1 MYSYKQQAFGMRRL
15 LVVLFLTLSFF
26 YSVSQSHA
34 AGEAL
39 SVEPKYYNSEVI
51 LNEDDLLV
59 IEVMLGPRIST
70 DTLFIFHSPEYTL
83 LPVQPLMDALEF
95 AVDVDNDD
103 LVINGWF
110 ISEEQTVFADFL
122 RQKLLSSGVDQP
134 WPDDLRY
141 AQDGF
146 DLYLDLQTIERW
158 FSLRF
163 NLDVSQLAL
172 NVESK
177 QALPLLAKL
186 KREALRDDIERAEDP
201 ELIEDYLP
209 NRYAWWGK
217 PQFDVS
223 MGADLQHQRGHY
235 SQDANLVVQGQM
247 DVAKHA
253 MRASYI
259 NNSGDSDLRLTFSKA
274 SEEPGEHLFLGMDR
288 YQFGDIYTDAVPL
301 LFSSVQ
307 GRGGHIERGGNSAQ
321 ERGSAITIEGDAPP
335 NWEVELY
342 RNGSL
347 VEFTTTTADGRYL
360 FTEVPTFVGE
370 NNFEVRIYGPQGQFR
385 VAKKDISI
393 GGAMVKPGAWEYQT
407 YAMER
412 DKHLINLSD
421 STRTP
426 STFFS
431 SDTIYGL
438 NEYVSVQAGYSQFT
452 PLNTTDQRSYFYG
465 GLYGSVFGQLA
476 NLNVAT
482 SEEGDQAIS
491 SSIKAR
497 LWGTNINLDLEK
509 YSGLISDKNQSGD
522 LDTDLSMRFNRTML
536 LGLPSSV
543 NVDVELNQ
551 KKYRTGLRAQVIR
564 NRLST
569 GWSGFQFANDLDYSS
584 SNSSDSAMSG
594 AFYSTRKWHDWRFK
608 GGLNYRI
615 VPSWTMNSIVVGA
628 SHKADKQF
636 SYQGNVTH
644 SFRGSDVT
652 SFDSTFTW
660 KQDKYAWSLSA
671 AFDTK
676 GAQSLGVSLNTSV
689 GYEPVAQS
697 YYLTNQSMMNNSTVT
712 IRAFLD
718 ENDNGELDLG
728 EQPVQGL
735 RFLGRSHWRQFET
748 DAQGYVTLSGVRHLE
763 AQKIEVD
770 DKSIEDPFMQP
781 SQPPVYLYTHTGTNT
796 LIKIPLVQTIEIEGA
811 LDLLIAGEPAMSAG
825 ISVYLFDQQGELYK
839 QTTTEYDGVYL
850 FDQVLPGSYTV
861 QFDGAVL
868 AKRGYDV
875 PESIKIHGTSE
886 DGVVYIDQI
895 VLSN

>member
-1 MYSYKQQAFGMRRL
+1 MLITKRIYPLTQQASCLHSL
-15 LVVLFLTLSFF
+15 LVVLCSILLFF
-26 YSVSQSHA
+26 CLIPKANA
-34 AGEAL
+34 AGEAQ
-39 SVEPKYYNSEVI
+39 SVEPKYYNSQVT

-59 IEVMLGPRIST
+59 VEVMLGPRIST

-83 LPVQPLMDALEF
+83 IPMQPLMDALGF
-95 AVDVDNDD
+95 PIDVDNDD
-103 LVINGWF
+103 LLIDGWF
-110 ISEEQTVFADFL
+110 ISENQTVFADVF
-122 RQKLLSSGVDQP
+122 RKKLLLSGVDTR
-134 WPDDLRY
+134 WPSDIRY
-141 AQDGF
+141 AQAGF
-146 DLYLDLQTIERW
+146 DLYLDVQTIEQW
-158 FSLRF
+158 FGLRF
-163 NLDVSQLAL
+163 DLDVSQLAL
-172 NVESK
+172 NVASK

-186 KREALRDDIERAEDP
+186 KREALREDIEREDAP

-209 NRYAWWGK
+209 NQYAWWGK

-223 MGADLQHQRGHY
+223 MGADVSHQRGRY
-235 SQDANLVVQGQM
+235 NQDTNLVVQGQM

-253 MRASYI
+253 MSASYI

-274 SEEPGEHLFLGMDR
+274 STGPDEHLFLGLDR
-288 YQFGDIYTDAVPL
+288 YQVGDIYTDSVPL
-301 LFSSVQ
+301 LYSSVQ

-321 ERGSAITIEGDAPP
+321 ERGSSINIEGDAPP

-347 VEFTTTTADGRYL
+347 VEFTTTTTDGRYL

-385 VAKKDISI
+385 VAKNDITI
-393 GGAMVKPGAWEYQT
+393 GGAMVKPGTWEYQS

-412 DKHLINLSD
+412 DKRLVKLSD
-421 STRTP
+421 SSRSP

-431 SDTIYGL
+431 SDAIYGL

-452 PLNTTDQRSYFYG
+452 PINTTEQRSYFYG

-476 NLNVAT
+476 SLNLAT

-491 SSIKAR
+491 GAIKAR
-497 LWGTNINLDLEK
+497 FLGTNINVDVEK
-509 YSGLISDKNQSGD
+509 YSGLVSDKNQSGD
-522 LDTDLSMRFNRTML
+522 LDTDIGLRFNRTML
-536 LGLPSSV
+536 LGLPSNV
-543 NVDVELNQ
+543 NVDLQLNQ
-551 KKYRTGLRAQVIR
+551 KKYRSGFQTQVIR

-569 GWSGFQFANDLDYSS
+569 GWSGFQFANDIDYSS
-584 SNSSDSAMSG
+584 SNTSGGVVSG
-594 AFYSTRKWHDWRFK
+594 AFYGTRKWHDWRFK

-615 VPSWTMNSIVVGA
+615 VPSSTMNSVVIGA
-628 SHKADKQF
+628 SHKADQQF

-671 AFDTK
+671 AFDTA
-676 GAQSLGVSLNTSV
+676 GAQSLGLSLNTSV
-689 GYEPVAQS
+689 GYEPVEQS

-712 IRAFLD
+712 VRAFLD
-718 ENDNGELDLG
+718 DNGNGEPDLG
-728 EQPVQGL
+728 EQPVQGV
-735 RFLGRSHWRQFET
+735 RFTGRSHWKQFET

-763 AQKIEVD
+763 AQKIEID
-770 DKSIEDPFMQP
+770 DKSIEDPFMQS

-796 LIKIPLVQTIEIEGA
+796 LINVPLVQTIEIEGA
-811 LDLLIAGEPAMSAG
+811 LDLRLSGEPAMSAG

-850 FDQVLPGSYTV
+850 FDQV
-861 QFDGAVL
+861 F
-868 AKRGYDV
+868 
-875 PESIKIHGTSE
+875 H
-886 DGVVYIDQI
+886 YI
-895 VLSN
+895 